1 MANKTITHEKALEI
15 IKGIVKQ
22 EGSQYRAARKLDIA
36 ASFLGDIVSGKSPI
50 SDRVA
55 QKIGYR
61 RVIQF
66 EKVETTQE

>member
-1 MANKTITHEKALEI
+1 MSKTITHEKALEI
-15 IKGIVKQ
+15 FRGIVK
-22 EGSQYRAARKLDIA
+22 EKGSVLKAAISLDMSP
-36 ASFLGDIVSGKSPI
+36 SFLQNIMNGKAPI
-50 SDRVA
+50 SDNAA